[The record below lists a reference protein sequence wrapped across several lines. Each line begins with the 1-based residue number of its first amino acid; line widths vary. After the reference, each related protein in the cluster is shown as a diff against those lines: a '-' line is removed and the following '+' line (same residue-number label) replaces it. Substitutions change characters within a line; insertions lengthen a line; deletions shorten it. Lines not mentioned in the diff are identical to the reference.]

1 LIYQETQRLSKLSQ
15 AKNPAYL
22 VYMVPLLAESSFW
35 INQSPKALDCIVVV
49 DCPENLQIARVQ
61 ERNGLEVGMIQKI
74 IASQASRHDRMVIAD
89 FVIENNQG
97 IEDLKIE
104 AQRLHQILLR
114 HKST

>member
-1 LIYQETQRLSKLSQ
+1 
-15 AKNPAYL
+15 
-22 VYMVPLLAESSFW
+22 MVV
-35 INQSPKALDCIVVV
+35 N
-49 DCPENLQIARVQ
+49 CPENLQIARVQ

-74 IASQASRHDRMVIAD
+74 IASQASRHDRLVIAD